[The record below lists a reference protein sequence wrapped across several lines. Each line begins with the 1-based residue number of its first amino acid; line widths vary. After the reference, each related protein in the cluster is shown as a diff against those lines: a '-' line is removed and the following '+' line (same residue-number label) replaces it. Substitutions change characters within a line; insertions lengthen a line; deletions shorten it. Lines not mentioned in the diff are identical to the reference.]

1 MSKLCRPTIMLV
13 LTLVLQIELD
23 DSYGV
28 VNSTCECANQHF
40 RCHHVAAAL
49 LFGYVKLPLMN

>member
-49 LFGYVKLPLMN
+49 LFGYVKLP